1 MAAVGERVAVRRARS
16 EESAPGL
23 ALSDISRLYLSVVSR
38 QSLGCLSATSR
49 LPLGYLSAIA
59 RLPLGYLSATSRLP
73 LGYRSAASRLPLGY
87 LSATSRLPLGYVSAI
102 SDVVKE
108 GDVDATRS
116 HVRHH
121 QHPSLALIINQRTD
135 QL

>member
-1 MAAVGERVAVRRARS
+1 MNHDDWASGGREVNADDG
-16 EESAPGL
+16 
-23 ALSDISRLYLSVVSR
+23 DNI
-38 QSLGCLSATSR
+38 SATS
-49 LPLGYLSAIA
+49 

-73 LGYRSAASRLPLGY
+73 LGYLSAVSRL
-87 LSATSRLPLGYVSAI
+87 SLGYVSAI

>member
-1 MAAVGERVAVRRARS
+1 MNDDDWASGGREVNADEQG
-16 EESAPGL
+16 
-23 ALSDISRLYLSVVSR
+23 ALSSRGGVE
-38 QSLGCLSATSR
+38 
-49 LPLGYLSAIA
+49 
-59 RLPLGYLSATSRLP
+59 
-73 LGYRSAASRLPLGY
+73 

-121 QHPSLALIINQRTD
+121 QHPSLALIIN
-135 QL
+135 